1 MSCDDWTKGA
11 SKDPL
16 VEIFNPEIPR
26 DDSKLKPS
34 SSSANTNAVL
44 LSASTVLPKVEEQ
57 KVE

>member
-34 SSSANTNAVL
+34 SSSVNSNAVL
-44 LSASTVLPKVEEQ
+44 
-57 KVE
+57 